1 MTDTTSMTPGGAE
14 DRRQFFRV
22 DDTVR
27 LDIRPL
33 DRAELADRLADL
45 EHGVP
50 GNFSV
55 MSSLESVTAQM
66 AANLRRIEARDPDM
80 ATYLRALDQKLEI
93 LGRAFLAK
101 ESELLSRQAQPVNL
115 SAGGVS
121 LHVQEPIAV
130 GQAVEIRMLLFPSF
144 AGLLSYGEVVGC
156 DPLPAG
162 EGGTYTHQLRV
173 EFTHMRE
180 QDREALIRHV
190 LRRQGWELR
199 ARREEG
205 ERSGEGGTGG

>member
-1 MTDTTSMTPGGAE
+1 MSDRTSTAPGGAD

-33 DRAELADRLADL
+33 DKAELERRVVEL
-45 EHGVP
+45 EHNIP

-55 MSSLESVTAQM
+55 MSSLESITAQM

-121 LHVQEPIAV
+121 LHAKEPVAA

-144 AGLLSYGEVVGC
+144 AGLLGYGEVVAC
-156 DPLPAG
+156 DPLPPG
-162 EGGTYTHQLRV
+162 VDDTYGYEVRV
-173 EFTHMRE
+173 EFTHLRE
-180 QDREALIRHV
+180 QDRETLIRHV
-190 LRRQGWELR
+190 LRRQGEELR
-199 ARREEG
+199 ARREAIERG
-205 ERSGEGGTGG
+205 ELGGTGG